1 METDNGRLHFATGID
16 NSTLQ
21 SDAAQ
26 SRSILSSI
34 GQTAVKEGENI
45 DAAFNRIGKTIAG
58 VFTVQ
63 KATEFARKIVDVRGE
78 IESLQ
83 KSFEILAGKTQGAK
97 LFGDIKDF
105 AVTTP
110 MAMGDLAKGAQT
122 LLSFNVAAEQV
133 MPILRSIGDIA
144 MGDAQK
150 FNSLVLAFA
159 QMQSTG
165 KLMGQ
170 DLLQMINAGFNPL
183 SVLAEQTGKS
193 IGTLKDEMSKG
204 AISAEMIT
212 KAFMDATSEGGK
224 FYGMLDAQSK
234 GIKGSISNLE
244 GAIEDMFNKIGENS
258 QGVITGAIQAA
269 TNLVQSY
276 ERVGEIVGEL
286 VVTYGVYKAALITLT
301 ATKSVATSVNA
312 GWTASELL
320 HYNALLLVEKAQKLL
335 NATILKNPYVLAAA
349 AVAALAYGIYKLV
362 TYQTDAEKA
371 QAKLNETTK
380 QYNKDVASERVQID
394 SLFARLKAAKE
405 GTEEYK
411 TAKQAIISQYGN
423 YLQGLS
429 SEIQSLKDVEG
440 AYKAVTKA
448 AQDAAKAR
456 ALEAATKDAADT
468 YAKKEA
474 DAKGEIMELLN
485 DKFKGQKGSD
495 GISLAETY
503 YWKIVPVLEGKQE
516 MTDEVQGIINQ
527 FERTAYYGGGM
538 FGGGG
543 SYQYNPMQNQI
554 AAAQK
559 ARGIFDD
566 TMTEA
571 NRLYGGNP
579 QATTTTEEGGDKA
592 EVVKNKKYWEDYK
605 KEQQGL
611 LDAMTDAQ
619 LKTKEAQ
626 QIRKNIA
633 DAQAKID
640 AYSVSK
646 GTTAANKE
654 EKEENRIAVQ
664 TAERTQKIQE
674 YADDVAREARQAE
687 LDIRQATIDGMQEGL
702 EKELAQNELNY
713 DRLIEANLR
722 RQEEMVEALRDK
734 KQLEWENANPKAKE
748 QGLSFDRSS
757 VTAADLS
764 DEQLKII
771 EEYERIAG
779 ELRTKANRES
789 LDKVLADV
797 LTYEQQRTKITEE
810 YERQRAALYEK
821 DKNGNIVTDADGNK
835 KLRAGVTEG
844 NMQELQRQEEEAL
857 KAIDEQFAQRE
868 ASYQAWCEQ
877 VASLSLKQLEAV
889 LKQAEEELK
898 KLEQSGTADGK
909 QIAVARAKVATAKT
923 KVEQAN
929 AKNDISP
936 KKRSVK
942 EWEDL
947 YSTLQEC
954 NKEFE
959 SIGDTI
965 GGVAGEIIST
975 AGSIMTSTLSMINGI
990 VQLVNMS
997 SMGMQGTATAAAT
1010 AISTVEKASVI
1021 LTVISAALQIA
1032 MQIVNLFNNDDKKQE
1047 EIEALQDRID
1057 QLQWELDNAD
1067 AVRLQENSF
1076 KAMDMLRQATIQA
1089 RNELITLNLKMNNT
1103 AGAWAAIFGTI
1114 SSNDELLQKS
1124 ADKVAKAYANIAYTA
1139 DKAIGGAK
1147 YSSAKEQLENIAQQ
1161 QLLIQEQI
1169 RKEEDKKKTD
1179 SGKIAEWEQQI
1190 QELGEQAVTIINE
1203 MVEDIIGGSSED
1215 IAQELGDAFFE
1226 AFQNGED
1233 YAEAWG
1239 DKVNEIVADVMQR
1252 MLVSK
1257 FLEEPLGEIFNKY
1270 KEKWFKDGQF
1280 VGLDAVINSM
1290 SGFAADLNAVG
1301 EDFADIWE
1309 SLPDS
1314 VKNMFTTTTAAR
1326 EASEEGIATASQES
1340 VDELNGRATAIQGHT
1355 YSINENTKQLVAT
1368 SAAILESVLNIEIHT
1383 EVIAARMEKVES
1395 NVREVKDTVNDLVI
1409 KGIKLQ

>member
-1 METDNGRLHFATGID
+1 MSRADNGRMHFATGID

-26 SRSILSSI
+26 SRNILQGI
-34 GQTAVKEGENI
+34 GKTAVQEGDKI
-45 DAAFNRIGKTIAG
+45 DAAFNKIGKTIVG
-58 VFTVQ
+58 VFSVQ
-63 KATEFARKIVDVRGE
+63 QAAAFAKKVVDVRGE
-78 IESLQ
+78 IESLE
-83 KSFEILAGKTQGAK
+83 KSFEILAGKTQGKK

-105 AVTTP
+105 AVTTH

-122 LLSFNVAAEQV
+122 LLSFNVAANDV
-133 MPILRSIGDIA
+133 MPIMRAIGDIA

-183 SVLAEQTGKS
+183 SVISEQTGKS
-193 IGTLKDEMSKG
+193 IGTLKEEMAAGS
-204 AISAEMIT
+204 ISADMIT

-224 FYGMLDAQSK
+224 FNGMLEAQSK

-258 QGVITGAIQAA
+258 QDVITGSIQAA
-269 TNLVQSY
+269 TELVNSY

-301 ATKSVATSVNA
+301 AAKSVATSVNA

-380 QYNKDVASERVQID
+380 QFNKDVAAERVQID

-405 GTEEYK
+405 GTDEYK
-411 TAKQAIISQYGN
+411 SAKQAILSQYGE
-423 YLQGLS
+423 YLKGLS
-429 SEIQSLKDVEG
+429 KEIQSLQDVEG
-440 AYKAVTKA
+440 AYKAVTA
-448 AQDAAKAR
+448 AALDAAKAR
-456 ALEAATKDAADT
+456 AMEAATKDAADT
-468 YAKKEA
+468 YASKEA
-474 DAKGEIMELLN
+474 DAKDEVMELLQE
-485 DKFKGQKGSD
+485 KFKGQTGSD
-495 GISLAETY
+495 GISLAQTY
-503 YWKIVPVLEGKQE
+503 YWKIVPVLEGKE
-516 MTDEVQGIINQ
+516 KMTTEVQGIINQ
-527 FERTAYYGGGM
+527 FERTGYYGGGM

-543 SYQYNPMQNQI
+543 SYQYNPMQDQI
-554 AAAQK
+554 NATNR
-559 ARGIFDD
+559 ARNIYNN
-566 TMTEA
+566 TLTEA
-571 NRLYGGNP
+571 QRRFGTAP
-579 QATTTTEEGGDKA
+579 QTTTTEGGGAMA
-592 EVVKNKKYWEDYK
+592 EVVKNKKYWVDYK

-611 LDAMTDAQ
+611 LDAMTAAQ
-619 LKTKEAQ
+619 LKTAEAAKIRANIAEAQ
-626 QIRKNIA
+626 KN
-633 DAQAKID
+633 ID

-646 GTTAANKE
+646 GTSAANNT
-654 EKEENRIAVQ
+654 EKEENTIAVQ
-664 TAERTQKIQE
+664 TADRNEKIRQYGE
-674 YADDVAREARQAE
+674 DVAREARQAE
-687 LDIRQATIDGMQEGL
+687 LDIEQARIDGMKEGL

-713 DRLIEANLR
+713 DRLIEANRR
-722 RQEEMVEALRDK
+722 RQEDMVEALRDK
-734 KQLEWENANPKAKE
+734 KQLEWENANPKARE

-764 DEQLKII
+764 PEQLQII
-771 EEYERIAG
+771 KEYERIAG
-779 ELRTKANRES
+779 DLRAKANKES
-789 LDKVLADV
+789 LDRVLADV
-797 LTYEQQRTKITEE
+797 LTYEQERTKIAEE
-810 YERQRAALYEK
+810 YERKRNELYT
-821 DKNGNIVTDADGNK
+821 TDANGK
-835 KLRAGVTEG
+835 KTLREGVTEG
-844 NMQELQRQEEEAL
+844 NVNELNTQELEAL
-857 KAIDEQFAQRE
+857 TAVDEQFAQRE

-877 VASLSLKQLEAV
+877 VASLSLAQLEAV

-909 QIAVARAKVATAKT
+909 QIAVARAKVATAKN
-923 KVEQAN
+923 KVEKAN
-929 AKNDISP
+929 AKNDVSP
-936 KKRSVK
+936 NKRSIK

-947 YSTLQEC
+947 YSTLQDA

-959 SIGDTI
+959 SIGDTV
-965 GGVAGEIIST
+965 GGVAREIIST
-975 AGSIMTSTLSMINGI
+975 AGGIMISTLSMINGI

-1057 QLQWELDNAD
+1057 QLQWELNNAD
-1067 AVRLQENSF
+1067 AVRLQKDSF
-1076 KAMDMLRQATIQA
+1076 QAMDMLRQVTTQVRKEMIS
-1089 RNELITLNLKMNNT
+1089 LKL
-1103 AGAWAAIFGTI
+1103 AVGDVSGAWRKMFVSI
-1114 SSNDELLQKS
+1114 SKDDEMLQKS
-1124 ADKVAKAYANIAYTA
+1124 AEKVANAYANISYTA

-1147 YSSAKEQLENIAQQ
+1147 YSDAKAQLENIAKQQ
-1161 QLLIQEQI
+1161 ILIQEQI
-1169 RKEEDKKKTD
+1169 RNEEDKKDTD
-1179 SGKIAEWEQQI
+1179 HGKIADWEQQI

-1203 MVEDIIGGSSED
+1203 MVEDIIGGTSED
-1215 IAQELGDAFFE
+1215 IAKELGDAFFE
-1226 AFQNGED
+1226 AFQEGED

-1270 KEKWFKDGQF
+1270 KAKWFKDGQF

-1314 VKNMFTTTTAAR
+1314 VKGMFTTTAAAR
-1326 EASEEGIATASQES
+1326 EASQEGIATASQES

-1355 YSINENTKQLVAT
+1355 YSINENTKLLVAT
-1368 SAAILESVLNIEIHT
+1368 SANILESVLNIERYT
-1383 EVIAARMEKVES
+1383 EVISQRMETVES
-1395 NVREVKDTVNDLVI
+1395 NVRDVRDSMNDLLI